1 MSGGVEVTGLV
12 RRFGSVDVLSGL
24 DLLVQPGEHIT
35 VTGANG
41 AGKTTL
47 LRVLCGLLR
56 PTSGR
61 VAVLGGETSDPSVRR
76 RIGVIAHS
84 PSLYTRMTALENIR
98 FWGNLYDAPG
108 ALDRGRELLSE
119 LGLDPDDKRVVGSYS
134 QGMRQRAGVARAFC
148 ISPDLVIADEPFAGL
163 DADGAQAVE
172 SLLNKANTVIA
183 ALHDRTRL
191 ASARVHAL
199 ARGRLERA

>member
-1 MSGGVEVTGLV
+1 
-12 RRFGSVDVLSGL
+12 VDVLSGIYL
-24 DLLVQPGEHIT
+24 TVAPGEHVTIT
-35 VTGANG
+35 GPNG

-61 VAVLGGETSDPSVRR
+61 VKVFGGETADPSVRR

-84 PSLYTRMTALENIR
+84 PCLYTRMTALENVR
-98 FWGNLYDAPG
+98 FWGYMYDAPD
-108 ALDRGRELLSE
+108 ATERGRELLTG
-119 LGLDPDDKRVVGSYS
+119 LGLDPGDKRVVGSYS
-134 QGMRQRAGVARAFC
+134 QGMRQRVGVARAFC
-148 ISPDLVIADEPFAGL
+148 IRPDLVIADEPFAGL

-172 SLLNKANTVIA
+172 SLLDKADTVIA

-191 ASARVHAL
+191 AGARVYAL
-199 ARGRLERA
+199 GRGRLATGRFDDGRPEEL